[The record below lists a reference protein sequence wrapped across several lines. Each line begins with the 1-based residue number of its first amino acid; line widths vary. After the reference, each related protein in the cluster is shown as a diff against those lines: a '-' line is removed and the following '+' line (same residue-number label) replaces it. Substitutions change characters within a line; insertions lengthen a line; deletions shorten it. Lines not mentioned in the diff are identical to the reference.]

1 MRSTSEE
8 DDMRR
13 SVVALASFALAFAAG
28 LDASMAQNN
37 APSQADIAAVSPALD
52 RYEKD
57 ALDEGLWKRPGLSP
71 RDRSLVTLSG
81 IIASGQTIL
90 IEPQMQRALDNGLT
104 PAELSEVITHLA
116 FYAGWGRAMEAVESA
131 KPLFAARGVGAAQL
145 PSATP
150 QLLPLDEKAEGA
162 RAAAVEKSTGP
173 ASPGLVRDTANVLF
187 RDLWLRPDLK
197 PRDRSLVTV
206 SALIASGQAE
216 QITFHLNR
224 AMDNGLTRGEASEAL
239 SQLAYY
245 AGWPKAFSA
254 APVFRSV
261 FEKRA
266 SDQKTKQEG

>member
-1 MRSTSEE
+1 
-8 DDMRR
+8 MRR
-13 SVVALASFALAFAAG
+13 LVITLASFALIFVVG
-28 LDASMAQNN
+28 LDAAMAQRS
-37 APSQADIAAVSPALD
+37 APTQADMAGVSPALG
-52 RYEKD
+52 RYEND
-57 ALDEGLWKRPGLSP
+57 VLDEGLWKRPGLSP

-81 IIASGQTIL
+81 VIASGQTIL

-131 KPLFAARGVGAAQL
+131 KPLFAARGVAAAQL

-150 QLLPLDEKAEGA
+150 QLLPLDEKAEST

-173 ASPGLVRDTANVLF
+173 ASPGLVRDTTDVLF

-206 SALIASGQAE
+206 STLIAGSQVE
-216 QITFHLNR
+216 QVTFHLNR
-224 AMDNGLTRGEASEAL
+224 AMDNGLTREEASEAL
-239 SQLAYY
+239 RQLAYY

-261 FEKRA
+261 FETRA
-266 SDQKTKQEG
+266 AD